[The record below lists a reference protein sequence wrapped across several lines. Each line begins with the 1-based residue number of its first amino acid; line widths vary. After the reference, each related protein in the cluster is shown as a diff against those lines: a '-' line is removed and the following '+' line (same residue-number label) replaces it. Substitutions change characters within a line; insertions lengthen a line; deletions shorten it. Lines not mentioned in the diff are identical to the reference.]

1 MELCDVEYLHPYVA
15 ANMERWQFFRD
26 AYAGTR
32 ALVANQNVLPKH
44 PREEDA
50 GYARRVANVYGFGYS
65 AAVVDL
71 LTFYLF
77 QQPAIVEWG
86 DLAKDPLF
94 EKFLADADLFSTDLD
109 VFLTGA
115 QKAAAVQGHSG
126 ILVDKPVAQRVVKDD
141 SESAGDDA
149 SGGDTGSNPNPNAA
163 AGNGPVTQQ
172 DEEDSG
178 VYPYVSV
185 YEATNILDWK
195 YKRDSFGRPY
205 LAYLK
210 LLDDVED
217 PCKRRYR
224 VWTPDRWEVWVVNE
238 VRVDPRTRTR
248 VDVGGKL
255 EQIAE
260 LENTGTNP
268 LGKIPFTWVLNAQSD
283 LRNIGVSDL
292 KEISYIDAS
301 IIRNLSQAE
310 EVTEYAAFPMM
321 MKPILPPGEEEDDTT
336 GVTVVVEFDP
346 NYPGALPQW
355 MDSKVQEP
363 VDAIFLMIAKKV
375 EEIYRSVNAG
385 GLNATETSTQ
395 VKSGVALQQEF
406 RLLNAKLASKSAYLE
421 EAEKQVIGFWALWQ
435 GKPEEDD
442 SRSVSRPRNFNISD
456 LMSDLESVLVST
468 SIVNSEL
475 YDKKVQKLVVRR
487 TLTEEKDFSEID
499 DEIDAYVAPEPLPLP
514 VLETDNAPAGNND
527 A

>member
-1 MELCDVEYLHPYVA
+1 MELCDVEYLHPYVE
-15 ANMERWQFFRD
+15 ANLRRWQFFRD

-44 PREEDA
+44 PREEA
-50 GYARRVANVYGFGYS
+50 EGYARRVANVYGFGYS

-77 QQPAIVEWG
+77 QQPATVEWG
-86 DLAKDPLF
+86 DLEGDPLF
-94 EKFLADADLFSTDLD
+94 KQFLKDADLFSTDLD

-115 QKAAAVQGHSG
+115 QKAAAIEGHSG
-126 ILVDKPVAQRVVKDD
+126 ILVDKPVAQRVVENDD
-141 SESAGDDA
+141 
-149 SGGDTGSNPNPNAA
+149 NA
-163 AGNGPVTQQ
+163 AGNDGGSRSNIDSSDAGPVTQQ

-195 YKRDSFGRPY
+195 YKRDRFGRPY

-224 VWTPDRWEVWVVNE
+224 VWTIDRWEVWVVNE
-238 VRVDPRTRTR
+238 VRIDPRTRDR
-248 VDVGGKL
+248 VAVGGKL

-260 LENTGTNP
+260 LENSGDNP
-268 LGKIPFTWVLNAQSD
+268 LGKIPFTWVLNAKSD

-310 EVTEYAAFPMM
+310 EVTEYAAFPML

-375 EEIYRSVNAG
+375 EEIYRAVNAG

-395 VKSGVALQQEF
+395 AKSGVALQQEF
-406 RLLNAKLASKSAYLE
+406 RLLNAKLASKSVYLE

-456 LMSDLESVLVST
+456 LMTDLESVLLST

-487 TLTEEKDFSEID
+487 TLTEEKDFAEID
-499 DEIDAYVAPEPLPLP
+499 DEIDAYVVPEPVP
-514 VLETDNAPAGNND
+514 VLKTDNDLVGNND